1 MPRIAKAD
9 VNKALSLAAK
19 TIIEAGGSDGRTS
32 RAELK
37 AKLNALPKTE
47 RALVD
52 IFFRF
57 VDARDFKAGAQV
69 TAKDVTRAVDYAKKH
84 MVAKYDLNSNGL
96 SRDEISRMSL
106 TGKRAVDLARALKAT
121 AVDDGGGKLTGAKFA
136 AEVAKHAGDA
146 WYMSESDYNP
156 DPFAL
161 AFPAGHDL
169 NGHNVMT
176 VLKDKLS
183 SLFDQQDG
191 DLSGFTFEAYSAK
204 DAKAFLKGLSKPPED
219 GDALYTKSA
228 KAFGEIT
235 RLVDA
240 NLTDVKVFKIGPK
253 DDRTGKLGVDQG
265 LYAKVVI
272 GRTADGKVAG
282 FMLGA
287 VET

>member
-9 VNKALSLAAK
+9 VNKALSVAAK
-19 TIIEAGGSDGRTS
+19 VIIEAGGQDGRTS
-32 RAELK
+32 RAEMK
-37 AKLNALPKTE
+37 AKLTELPKE
-47 RALVD
+47 QRALAD

-57 VDARDFKAGAQV
+57 VDARDFKKGAQV
-69 TAKDVTRAVDYAKKH
+69 TAKDVNRAVAYAKTH
-84 MVAKYDLNSNGL
+84 MIAKYDLNANGL

-106 TGKRAVDLARALKAT
+106 TGKRAVDLAKALKTA
-121 AVDDGGGKLTGAKFA
+121 AVDTGGDKLTATKFSS
-136 AEVAKHAGDA
+136 EVAKLAPDA
-146 WYMSESDYNP
+146 FYMSESDYNP

-161 AFPAGHDL
+161 PFPAGHDL

-191 DLSGFTFEAYSAK
+191 DLSSFTYEAYTAK
-204 DAKAFLKGLSKPPED
+204 DAKAFLKGLSTPPED

-228 KAFGEIT
+228 KAFGQIT
-235 RLVDA
+235 ALVDA
-240 NLTDVKVFKIGPK
+240 NLTDVKVYKIGPK

-265 LYAKVVI
+265 LYAQVVI

-282 FMLGA
+282 FLLGD